1 MQNLLL
7 GLDNGFN
14 SFHFNI
20 IIIIF
25 LKGVFSLKWNKYTL
39 ILTKN
44 FFKYIVKFTFTIFVI
59 NYCKIYYKIKLYK
72 LIIKEIVYFIFFV
85 CYLNFIFYNKKKFL
99 IYKLFKKCI

>member
-25 LKGVFSLKWNKYTL
+25 LKGVFSLK
-39 ILTKN
+39 
-44 FFKYIVKFTFTIFVI
+44 
-59 NYCKIYYKIKLYK
+59 
-72 LIIKEIVYFIFFV
+72 
-85 CYLNFIFYNKKKFL
+85 
-99 IYKLFKKCI
+99 